1 MDYVIRQARPEDA
14 DAIGGFTTDTF
25 EWGDYITEVL
35 PHWMA
40 AENGCVMVAADKNDQ
55 PVALGRGLMISGT
68 ELWLQGA
75 RVSEQWRRRGLASAI
90 GESLV
95 TWATERGARVARL
108 LTEGWNEPAQRQVE
122 KTGFRRSGNWIVGRR
137 AIASEEP
144 VAPTNGGQRAK
155 ARRKLGLAHSSEAV
169 PAWVSWRS
177 GPLVGP
183 ARGLHV
189 DGWRWAQLTT
199 DHLIQAGKR
208 GALWSSQGGWVVT
221 RRDGEALYVEW
232 LDCGPDDID
241 DMMRSIVDHAF
252 EQRAD
257 VLRVTVPDVDWVTA
271 ALQRV
276 GCELHQMFIY
286 ERAL

>member
-40 AENGCVMVAADKNDQ
+40 AENGCVMVAADENDQ

-108 LTEGWNEPAQRQVE
+108 LTEGWNEPAQRQVPPI
-122 KTGFRRSGNWIVGRR
+122 GQLDRRTPGDRQRR
-137 AIASEEP
+137 AGCTYQWW
-144 VAPTNGGQRAK
+144 PTSQS
-155 ARRKLGLAHSSEAV
+155 SSEA
-169 PAWVSWRS
+169 RI
-177 GPLVGP
+177 GPLLRGSAGVGFLAIRTAGRSRP
-183 ARGLHV
+183 GPPRRRLALGAV
-189 DGWRWAQLTT
+189 DDR
-199 DHLIQAGKR
+199 
-208 GALWSSQGGWVVT
+208 S
-221 RRDGEALYVEW
+221 
-232 LDCGPDDID
+232 PDPG
-241 DMMRSIVDHAF
+241 R
-252 EQRAD
+252 
-257 VLRVTVPDVDWVTA
+257 
-271 ALQRV
+271 
-276 GCELHQMFIY
+276 
-286 ERAL
+286 